1 MADYK
6 LSKAAEQDIENILA
20 YSYRTFGE
28 KVAENYFI
36 GLKECLQTLSENP
49 LIGINSD
56 SLRKGYFRHPHQ
68 SHIVFYKLKT
78 NGIFIV
84 RILHKNMDIKQ
95 HL

>member
-1 MADYK
+1 MVNYK
-6 LSKAAEQDIENILA
+6 LSKAAEQDIENILD
-20 YSYRTFGE
+20 YSYLTFGE

-36 GLKECLQTLSENP
+36 DLKECLQTLSEN
-49 LIGINSD
+49 LFIGINSD

-68 SHIVFYKLKT
+68 SHIIFYKLKT

>member
-1 MADYK
+1 MPNYK
-6 LSKAAEQDIENILA
+6 LSKVAEKDIENILD
-20 YSYRTFGE
+20 YSYLTFGE
-28 KVAENYFI
+28 KVAEKYFI
-36 GLKECLQTLSENP
+36 DLKECLQTLSENP

-68 SHIVFYKLKT
+68 SHLVFYKLKT

-84 RILHKNMDIKQ
+84 RILHKSMDIKQ